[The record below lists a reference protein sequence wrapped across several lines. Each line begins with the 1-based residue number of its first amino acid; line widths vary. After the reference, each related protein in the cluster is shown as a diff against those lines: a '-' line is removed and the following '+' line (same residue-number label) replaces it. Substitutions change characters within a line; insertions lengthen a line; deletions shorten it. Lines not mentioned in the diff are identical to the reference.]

1 MEPGLS
7 IGIQISY
14 AQTQSEYQ
22 ICNTVCRKF
31 KLQLQRRAKRWV
43 AEGQRSEQHRQT
55 LSKLSVPSVQI
66 PRQICNKSM
75 NADVL
80 SALTIPM
87 KYGSYT
93 VQTEKFYYQSLSLK
107 FRDNNETIRK
117 QQHKIGIKGGSS
129 NRLFSETIFAI

>member
-1 MEPGLS
+1 
-7 IGIQISY
+7 
-14 AQTQSEYQ
+14 
-22 ICNTVCRKF
+22 
-31 KLQLQRRAKRWV
+31 
-43 AEGQRSEQHRQT
+43 
-55 LSKLSVPSVQI
+55 
-66 PRQICNKSM
+66 M